1 MKTSFSIQKAKF
13 PPTRLKL
20 CIISLLLSMMVS
32 CGYVNYNKKL
42 KLALEQAGIN
52 RKELEKVINHYS
64 KKPEDSLKLEAA
76 CFLIENMPGHFYYIN
91 NSSVQYNALLD
102 EAALCKHED
111 IEVRKNMIKT
121 AWDSIQRVH
130 GYFNFYALPLEKD
143 VQTITADYLISHID
157 SSIVAWKT
165 PWAKHL
171 SFDDFCRYLLPYR
184 VENEPLENWMNEILC
199 NIPWLAD
206 LKYSGISAFEACC
219 LINDSLK
226 NWVAVTSTFDY
237 LPRQPVSDLFFSQTG
252 NCVDISTLTTL
263 VMRTAGLPVASIR
276 CPGGHTWN
284 VLLDQDGILKDFM
297 GTEFNPVTGFGGMY
311 YHRLKVD
318 MMKAYLKTYYKNEE
332 ILNLYTETVP
342 KNIPPFFRNPYLE
355 DISSDVLYRR
365 DLNIPIVNGG
375 NNYKNYP
382 RLYLHQLLPKWR
394 EGVTISYLN
403 NTGENSVCFETSKR
417 GTYFVSSYNNGSY
430 RYHSH
435 CVTIL
440 NNDSLHVWQPN
451 WEKRQYCKIF
461 RKASMSPKMRG
472 FSEKL
477 YGAVIQGSNN
487 RDFSDAH
494 NLGKIGRVVDFLD
507 GDSIK
512 TPNNGF
518 RYYRLLPVDTNSIHI
533 AELQFIEN
541 GKINYG
547 KPIGIRNEINIE
559 YAFDDDIRT
568 NFNGASREW
577 IGIDLGKPI
586 KIDSY
591 KVLPRNNFN
600 IIEPGDTYE
609 LFVLDTAHISLGVKI
624 ATSNYIEY
632 DNIPE
637 GAILYLLNRSR
648 GKEFGHFFIADGRQE
663 WNLMNCID
671 FIAGW

>member
-1 MKTSFSIQKAKF
+1 MKPRFTLQKTKFSRIVL
-13 PPTRLKL
+13 RL
-20 CIISLLLSMMVS
+20 CIVSFLFSMIVS
-32 CGYVNYNKKL
+32 CGYINNNKKIES
-42 KLALEQAGIN
+42 ALEQAKTN
-52 RKELEKVINHYS
+52 RQELEKIIAHY
-64 KKPEDSLKLEAA
+64 KGKPEDSLKLKAA
-76 CFLIENMPGHFYYIN
+76 YFLIENMPGHFYYIN

-102 EAALCKHED
+102 EAALCKHKD
-111 IEVRKNMIKT
+111 IEMRKNMIKT

-143 VQTITADYLISHID
+143 VLTITADYLISHID

-184 VENEPLENWMNEILC
+184 VENEPLEDWRNEILSKAS
-199 NIPWLAD
+199 WLAN
-206 LKYSGISAFEACC
+206 LKYSGISAFDACG

-226 NWVAVTSTFDY
+226 NWVAVASTFDY
-237 LPRQPVSDLFFSQTG
+237 LPRQTASDLLFSQTG

-284 VLLDQDGILKDFM
+284 VLLNQDGILQDFM
-297 GTEFNPVTGFGGMY
+297 GAEFNPVTGFGGMY

-318 MMKAYLKTYYKNEE
+318 MMKAYLKTYHKNEE

-355 DISSDVLYRR
+355 DISLDVLYRR

-417 GTYFVSSYNNGSY
+417 GTYFVSSYNNGIY

-440 NNDSLHVWQPN
+440 NNDSLHIWQPN

-477 YGAVIQGSNN
+477 QGAVIQGANN
-487 RDFSDAH
+487 RSFSDAID
-494 NLGKIGRVVDFLD
+494 LCKINKIFDHLD
-507 GDSIK
+507 GDSIANSSSFK
-512 TPNNGF
+512 
-518 RYYRLLPVDTNSIHI
+518 YYRFIPADTSSIHI
-533 AELQFIEN
+533 AELQLLKNKNILH
-541 GKINYG
+541 G
-547 KPIGIRNEINIE
+547 KPFGMENATEFEN
-559 YAFDDDIRT
+559 AFDDNIRT
-568 NFNGASREW
+568 NFNGNNGEW
-577 IGIDLGKPI
+577 IGIEFEKPVRP
-586 KIDSY
+586 DFY

-600 IIEPGDTYE
+600 VIEPGDRYE
-609 LFVLDTAHISLGVKI
+609 LFVLDTIHTSLGIKV
-624 ATSNYIEY
+624 ATTNYLEY
-632 DNIPE
+632 NNIPD
-637 GAILYLLNRSR
+637 GAILYLLNQSR
-648 GKEFGHFFIADGRQE
+648 GEEFDFFFVRNEKQV
-663 WNLMNCID
+663 WNLMD
-671 FIAGW
+671 FKK